1 MNMKKYSP
9 KNNHYDPYRQHE
21 GMIEALPFLGMLAGL
36 AALIGGLI
44 WLIEKFG

>member
-1 MNMKKYSP
+1 MKKKYNS
-9 KNNHYDPYRQHE
+9 NGWTPYRQHQSL
-21 GMIEALPFLGMLAGL
+21 IEALPFIGILAGL